1 MSTGSG
7 GSRIVP
13 IGGHFDLFA
22 TKAFFTA
29 YYLADRIQQDHLTR
43 FQSVEM
49 RKVNG
54 ILVLGGQDSQTLMFA
69 RMFAYSGRKRS
80 HTVTKRMPVAPAGV
94 PNGPDFRESDDVS
107 HRISRRFANS
117 QEKGCQPERRFERR
131 AVCISLLLNLQLQS
145 IKRFLVSNIKTT
157 TSKNILKKASDRFLA
172 WGWLSKE
179 SGLG

>member
-54 ILVLGGQDSQTLMFA
+54 ILVLGGQDTQTLMFA
-69 RMFAYSGRKRS
+69 RMFAYGGRKRS
-80 HTVTKRMPVAPAGV
+80 PY
-94 PNGPDFRESDDVS
+94 E
-107 HRISRRFANS
+107 
-117 QEKGCQPERRFERR
+117 
-131 AVCISLLLNLQLQS
+131 
-145 IKRFLVSNIKTT
+145 
-157 TSKNILKKASDRFLA
+157 
-172 WGWLSKE
+172 
-179 SGLG
+179 